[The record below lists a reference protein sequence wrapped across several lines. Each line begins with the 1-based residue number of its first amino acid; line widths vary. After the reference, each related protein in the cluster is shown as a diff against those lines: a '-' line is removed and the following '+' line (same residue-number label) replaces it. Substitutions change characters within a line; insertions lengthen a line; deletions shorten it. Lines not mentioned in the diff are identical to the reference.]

1 MTLAVHGLTLRRGSR
16 LLLDDVDLV
25 LAPGELVCLLGPNGA
40 GKSTLIRCLDGIWKA
55 DGGSIHI
62 DSAPLSRLGREEL
75 ARTIAYVPQQSGETL
90 GLSVAEMVTLGR
102 AAHRHR
108 ENGAER
114 RARVADVLAR
124 FNLQAMAQRPFD
136 ALSGGERQRVLIAR
150 AVAQDA
156 RYMLLDEPTSALDL
170 RHQLETLQTVRS
182 LVDENGIGALMA
194 IHDLSAAARFADRV
208 ALLDQGRLVALGK
221 WQDVLTPDRLA
232 AVFGVR
238 AHVGIVDGL
247 PYVLPQTLPQSGSSA
262 RLADS

>member
-1 MTLAVHGLTLRRGSR
+1 MSLAVQGLSLQRGHR
-16 LLLDDVDLV
+16 QLLDQIDLV

-55 DGGSIHI
+55 NAGSIHI
-62 DSAPLSRLGREEL
+62 DGMPLHRLGREEL

-108 ENGAER
+108 ESGAER
-114 RARVADVLAR
+114 RAQVEQVLAR
-124 FNLQAMAQRPFD
+124 FNLRAMAQRPFD

-156 RYMLLDEPTSALDL
+156 HYMLLDEPTSALDL
-170 RHQLETLQTVRS
+170 RHQLETLRTVRS
-182 LVDENGIGALMA
+182 LVDDNGIGALMA

-208 ALLDQGRLVALGK
+208 ALLDQGRLVALGA
-221 WQDVLTPDRLA
+221 WQDVLTPQRLE

-238 AHVGIVDGL
+238 AHVGVVDGL
-247 PYVLPQTLPQSGSSA
+247 PYILPG
-262 RLADS
+262 DS

>member
-1 MTLAVHGLTLRRGSR
+1 MTLAAHDLTLQRGHR
-16 LLLDDVDLV
+16 LLLDAVDLV

-40 GKSTLIRCLDGIWKA
+40 GKSTLIRCLDGIWKPGA
-55 DGGSIHI
+55 GSIHI
-62 DSAPLSRLGREEL
+62 DGTPLSRIGREEL

-108 ENGAER
+108 ENGAQR
-114 RARVADVLAR
+114 REMVHQVLAR

-170 RHQLETLQTVRS
+170 RHQLETLRTVRR
-182 LVDENGIGALMA
+182 LVDENGIGALTA

-208 ALLDQGRLVALGK
+208 ALLDQGRLVAVGR
-221 WQDVLTPDRLA
+221 WQDVLTPARLA
-232 AVFGVR
+232 AVFGVQ
-238 AHVGIVDGL
+238 AHVGVVEGL
-247 PYVLPQTLPQSGSSA
+247 PYILP
-262 RLADS
+262 ADS